1 MKKLTIETNVWVN
14 KKLELDYVESRV
26 FDEEGE
32 MVGANLNVTS
42 FDGREI
48 YLDDVDSVEWSH
60 VTSSTY
66 TVNI

>member
-1 MKKLTIETNVWVN
+1 
-14 KKLELDYVESRV
+14 
-26 FDEEGE
+26 

-48 YLDDVDSVEWSH
+48 YLDDVDLVEWSH

-66 TVNI
+66 TTFNVIKF